1 MHHSSIFS
9 SETHQA
15 QWRVARWVVYFAV
28 LLLVAELVLRLPAV
42 QAVLPAPAPSLWHAP
57 LVEDKVEYFRNFAA
71 SHDLDVLFIGNSTTQ
86 AGINPTAF
94 DADRAA
100 LGDGGSSFNAA
111 IEGVPPSVNKEFL
124 KMYLRYAKPKTVMIG
139 LTAQDLNANS
149 PWAKDMDDRAG
160 HSINLQAGARDS
172 LVGNV
177 LGFLLD
183 NSELFRYRYVL
194 HQLLLRGGNYPAH
207 PDVYFD
213 QRGFHSIDRSLADF
227 TPSERLQAQNR
238 AGVLNYNPQGEQADA
253 LKEMIATIRS
263 NGAQPVLVNMPLSDH
278 YYANFDKP
286 GDYQEYRDAL
296 QQLADELRYP
306 CGIWKRCRKGSSLG
320 TASLATSTISIRW
333 APSGYRRCWRKTTRP
348 SSLPKVRNRCVSSL
362 YQLFIPP
369 MWWAVGNSSSRI

>member
-1 MHHSSIFS
+1 VHLSSIFS

-15 QWRVARWVVYFAV
+15 QWRVARWVVYFVV
-28 LLLVAELVLRLPAV
+28 LLLLAELALRVPVVEA
-42 QAVLPAPAPSLWHAP
+42 ALPAPAPSLWHAP

-86 AGINPTAF
+86 AGIDPAAF

-100 LGDGGSSFNAA
+100 LGAGGSSFNAS

-124 KMYLRYAKPKTVMIG
+124 KMDLRYARPKTVMIG

-160 HSINLQAGARDS
+160 HSVNLQAGARDS
-172 LVGNV
+172 LMGYV
-177 LGFLLD
+177 LAFLLD

-213 QRGFHSIDRSLADF
+213 HRGYHAIDRSLADF
-227 TPSERLQAQNR
+227 TASERLQAQNR

-263 NGAQPVLVNMPLSDH
+263 QGAQPILVNMPLSDH
-278 YYANFDKP
+278 YYANFDSP
-286 GDYQEYRDAL
+286 DDYQKYRDAL
-296 QQLADELRYP
+296 QQLADELGVP
-306 CGIWKRCRKGSSLG
+306 LWDMEALPQGEQFGDSEFGDLNHLNKVGAKRLS
-320 TASLATSTISIRW
+320 AMLAQHYAT
-333 APSGYRRCWRKTTRP
+333 
-348 SSLPKVRNRCVSSL
+348 
-362 YQLFIPP
+362 FI
-369 MWWAVGNSSSRI
+369 AARGAE

>member
-1 MHHSSIFS
+1 VHLSSIFS

-15 QWRVARWVVYFAV
+15 QWRVARWVVYFV
-28 LLLVAELVLRLPAV
+28 VFLLVAELVLRLPAV
-42 QAVLPAPAPSLWHAP
+42 QAALPAPAPSLWHAP

-86 AGINPTAF
+86 SGIDPATF

-100 LGDGGSSFNAA
+100 SGAGGNSFNAA
-111 IEGVPPSVNKEFL
+111 IEGVPLSVNKEFL
-124 KMYLRYAKPKTVMIG
+124 QMYLRSAKPKTVIIG

-160 HSINLQAGARDS
+160 HSINLQAGARDN
-172 LVGNV
+172 LVGYV
-177 LGFLLD
+177 LAFLLD

-194 HQLLLRGGNYPAH
+194 HQLLLRGGSYPPH

-213 QRGFHSIDRSLADF
+213 HRGFHAIDRSLADF

-238 AGVLNYNPQGEQADA
+238 AGVLNYNPHGEQADA

-263 NGAQPVLVNMPLSDH
+263 HGAQPILVNMPLSDH

-286 GDYQEYRDAL
+286 DDYQKYRGAL
-296 QQLADELRYP
+296 QQLAGELAVPLWDMEALPQGEQFGDSEFGDLNHLNKVGAERLSA
-306 CGIWKRCRKGSSLG
+306 I
-320 TASLATSTISIRW
+320 LAHNYVAQIEGQD
-333 APSGYRRCWRKTTRP
+333 SGAATR
-348 SSLPKVRNRCVSSL
+348 
-362 YQLFIPP
+362 
-369 MWWAVGNSSSRI
+369 